1 MRTWDPAAEFSGT
14 KDFSVSSVGARLAS
28 PKKSARGIRPVRVN
42 ARLAVDAVEGEVS
55 STRHS
60 WAGSVNWR
68 GSGSSDRRLP
78 WGTVAR
84 CGVRRVEAQEV
95 KLDGVAG
102 VEEKGGI
109 TSAPRSALEHSA
121 ATFSSVDSLIVR
133 IVHAGLSDAGSS
145 GGRKSRER
153 ATGALLS
160 L

>member
-1 MRTWDPAAEFSGT
+1 MGWLG
-14 KDFSVSSVGARLAS
+14 
-28 PKKSARGIRPVRVN
+28 
-42 ARLAVDAVEGEVS
+42 
-55 STRHS
+55 
-60 WAGSVNWR
+60 
-68 GSGSSDRRLP
+68 
-78 WGTVAR
+78 
-84 CGVRRVEAQEV
+84 
-95 KLDGVAG
+95 
-102 VEEKGGI
+102 EKGGI